1 MCLAIPARVV
11 AMPDA
16 HTAVVDVDGVRK
28 QVSLALLDGVAIG
41 DYLIVHV
48 GYALTRLDP
57 EEAVRTLALFA
68 EAGVISAAQGTAR

>member
-11 AMPDA
+11 AMPEA

-28 QVSLALLDGVAIG
+28 QVSLALVDGVAIG

-68 EAGVISAAQGTAR
+68 EAGVISGASGIVP